1 MQQYIQL
8 FFSQTAVGVNDN
20 GGVHTIKKQMTEP
33 EIAKL
38 NETYFKLLEQQ
49 IFVTGELDYSVLE
62 QHKPNL
68 QKLAEIGNSVVSV
81 FDLYQKRH
89 VFNSFNLGEILG
101 YSLLE
106 VQLDG
111 EHFLDSKIHPKDFT
125 MLMKNGI
132 SLLKFYQNIP
142 PADKAHFKFISEY
155 RVLNADNN
163 YVRVIEQQQVL
174 ELDNKGNLW
183 LALSILDI
191 SPNQKNLGEYTVS
204 ELLNFKTGKFVPFIE
219 QTEKVTIALTNRE
232 TEVLKLV
239 KDGLLSKEISD
250 KLSIS
255 LHTVNTYRQRV
266 LEKLGANNSMEAVNL
281 ASKLGLI

>member
-1 MQQYIQL
+1 VFQNAQRFIPP
-8 FFSQTAVGVNDN
+8 SVGRN
-20 GGVHTIKKQMTEP
+20 GRTTVHTTKKQMTEQ
-33 EIAKL
+33 ETANI

-49 IFVTGELDYSVLE
+49 KFVTDDLDYSILE

-68 QKLAEIGNSVVSV
+68 QKLAEIGNSAITV

-89 VFNSFNLGEILG
+89 IFNSFNIGEMLG
-101 YSLLE
+101 YNLQE
-106 VQLDG
+106 VQAVG
-111 EHFLDSKIHPKDFT
+111 EYFLDSKVHPADFT

-132 SLLKFYQNIP
+132 SLLKFFQNIP
-142 PADKAHFKFISEY
+142 TDEKVNYKLISEF
-155 RVLNADNN
+155 RVLNADNK
-163 YVRVIEQQQVL
+163 YVRVIEQQQAL
-174 ELDNKGNLW
+174 EITSNGSIW

-191 SPNQKNLGEYTVS
+191 SPNQKNLDEYTVS
-204 ELLNFKTGKFVPFIE
+204 ELLNFKTGKFIPFIE
-219 QTEKVTIALTNRE
+219 QKEKITIALTNRE

-266 LEKLGANNSMEAVNL
+266 LGKLGVSNSMEAVML